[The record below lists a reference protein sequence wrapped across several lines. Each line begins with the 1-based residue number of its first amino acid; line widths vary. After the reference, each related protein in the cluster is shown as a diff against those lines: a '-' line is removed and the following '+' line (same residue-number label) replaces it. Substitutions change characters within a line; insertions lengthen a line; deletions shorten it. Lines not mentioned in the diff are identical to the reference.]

1 MPTARIFIFEDN
13 ETVRNL
19 LTEILTVQGFE
30 VSGFQDA
37 MMSENERHIRETVSH
52 ADFIISDIEMPGI
65 SGIELVRKLIQF
77 GFDEKNIALI
87 SGYCTEEE
95 IRQEVHSE
103 VKFFRKPF
111 PFAHLVSWLEAR
123 KSGMKLHMELSD

>member
-1 MPTARIFIFEDN
+1 MPAARIFIFEDN
-13 ETVRNL
+13 QTIRNL
-19 LTEILTVQGFE
+19 LAEILTSQGFA
-30 VSGFQDA
+30 VSAFQDA
-37 MMSENERHIRETVSH
+37 RMLEDERYFREAVSQ

-65 SGIELVRKLIQF
+65 NGIELVRKLIRA

-95 IRQEVHSE
+95 IRPEVQAG

-111 PFAHLVSWLEAR
+111 PFARLVSWLEER
-123 KSGMKLHMELSD
+123 KSGCRTGSI